1 MILKQTIEQI
11 VGEYLKDTECEL
23 VKVEVSGDND
33 IQVVVDSLRGV
44 DLDFCAELSRHL
56 ESKLNRDKEDFSLEV
71 SSMSLTDPFITPLQF
86 QKNLANPV
94 IVTLQDGRK
103 LKGILT
109 DVTDTDFELE
119 TEEKVQV
126 EGKKRPQKQTV
137 QYRYAFSEPKSVV
150 YDLKI

>member
-71 SSMSLTDPFITPLQF
+71 SSMSLTDPFVTPLQF
-86 QKNLANPV
+86 RKNFGNPV

-103 LKGILT
+103 QKGILT

>member
-56 ESKLNRDKEDFSLEV
+56 ESKLNRDKDDFSLEV
-71 SSMSLTDPFITPLQF
+71 SSMSLTDPFVTPLQF
-86 QKNLANPV
+86 RKNFGNPV

-126 EGKKRPQKQTV
+126 EGKKRPQKQMV

>member
-71 SSMSLTDPFITPLQF
+71 SSMSLTDPFVTPLQF
-86 QKNLANPV
+86 RKNFGNPV